1 MKWLI
6 LLLVL
11 IVLFLLA
18 GCGDE
23 LAAAKA
29 SASFW
34 KTAAIMGCLLALLIG
49 VAMGSRDKS

>member
-1 MKWLI
+1 MKVCLLLAV
-6 LLLVL
+6 LLLV
-11 IVLFLLA
+11 

-49 VAMGSRDKS
+49 IALGSRDKS